1 MSGTRMILYILLC
14 ISIFNLIKETGNQN
28 KAKKY
33 LLIFLLVAI
42 IIVMAFQLIT
52 M

>member
-1 MSGTRMILYILLC
+1 MSGIRIILYILLC

-28 KAKKY
+28 KGKKY
-33 LLIFLLVAI
+33 LLILLLAAT
-42 IIVMAFQLIT
+42 IIVMAFQLIS